1 MLCASGFPCKFPG
14 LGPLAGNTVGAGM
27 EVQAYTKW
35 QEVLQQEFFG
45 PDAAGHPVVLY
56 VSDDVAEELR
66 KRHGLDCDLTGAVHA
81 VLALGTS
88 RPYAAVEQLLHKPL
102 PSNEPPPVLPL
113 LACSVIAATRMASD
127 GVFRRTNYHSR
138 FSELLTGDTSLLK
151 RDHYSPVARMWQ
163 RLASWQHSWG
173 TAKGLCTIPSPEDLP
188 PNQTRIGFAISQAV
202 VCEADRQLLPQL
214 FVFLRRKSASWPP
227 SGQAIADAAEF
238 WDHSSRFSAGFRHA
252 LVDQEFRPFAE
263 KVLARLASAWDGS
276 LDGGSDRT
284 PRGEL
289 LLRFQARQF
298 GWIARLHQDGEPSYE
313 LQDGVSLERIPHTRY
328 YRVIGLQNPTGGSLL
343 QDTRL
348 ASARLSLHRPASP
361 VLVLR
366 QDDELDCMTSTDS
379 IEPGEE
385 HIILAAPH
393 ARQDVER
400 LITLAQASRE
410 ADAGRLAWVPDGW
423 SVHRKVVF
431 DDTLKLKQ
439 AISHTGGTVQGLQPS
454 PQHHVRL
461 TGGLLLAP
469 ELSRRLYLRGA
480 EPSVLLPDGASGEV
494 VLDGTLLKPPFPVRG
509 VPVPLW
515 PSQLPSGKHILEAE
529 GAAESFSTA
538 EEAPTSQEP
547 DFSCGFPVSG
557 QETAAVYAACQEQS
571 NGPVLRG
578 AGTDSLGISAVPGIV
593 LAQRGADTTLFLAC
607 DGRVWNVEEPDTP
620 HWWERLKP
628 KPSAYYF
635 EVALQVSG
643 GWLLQ
648 QRNGKWAARSASPPP
663 PRLSPGRDHTTWVS
677 CVLGAASASR
687 DPRWD
692 EYVAVAREARG
703 E

>member
-1 MLCASGFPCKFPG
+1 M
-14 LGPLAGNTVGAGM
+14 V
-27 EVQAYTKW
+27 VQAYMDW
-35 QEVLQQEFFG
+35 QAVLQQEFFG
-45 PDAAGHPVVLY
+45 PDAVGHPVVLY
-56 VSDDVAEELR
+56 VSDDVAKDLQ
-66 KRHGLDCDLTGAVHA
+66 KQHGLDRSLADAVRSM
-81 VLALGTS
+81 LMLGTP
-88 RPYAAVEQLLHKPL
+88 RPYAKIQHLLDQLA
-102 PSNEPPPVLPL
+102 SDSETPPVLPL

-138 FSELLTGDTSLLK
+138 FSELLTGDASLLK

-163 RLASWQHSWG
+163 RLASWQHGWG
-173 TAKGLCTIPSPEDLP
+173 TIKGLCTIPSPGELP

-214 FVFLRRKSASWPP
+214 FVFLRRRSASWPP
-227 SGQAIADAAEF
+227 SGQAVANAAEF
-238 WDHSSRFSAGFRHA
+238 WDHSSRFSSGFRHA
-252 LVDQEFRPFAE
+252 LADQEFRPFAE

-276 LDGGSDRT
+276 LDGGSSRT

-289 LLRFQARQF
+289 LVRFQARQF

-328 YRVIGLQNPTGGSLL
+328 YRVLGLQNPTGESLL
-343 QDTRL
+343 RDTRL
-348 ASARLSLHRPASP
+348 AGARLSLYRPASP

-379 IEPGEE
+379 IEPEEE

-410 ADAGRLAWVPDGW
+410 ADADRLAWVPEGW

-431 DDTLKLKQ
+431 DDALKLKQ
-439 AISHTGGTVQGLQPS
+439 AISRTGGTVQGLQPS

-461 TGGLLLAP
+461 TGGLLLDP

-494 VLDGTLLKPPFPVRG
+494 VLDGALLEPPFPVRG

-515 PSQLPSGKHILEAE
+515 PSQLPPGKHTLEAE
-529 GAAESFSTA
+529 EAVEHFSTA
-538 EEAPTSQEP
+538 EEALSPREP
-547 DFSCGFPVSG
+547 EFPCGFPVSG

-571 NGPVLRG
+571 DGPVLRG
-578 AGTDSLGISAVPGIV
+578 ADTGSLGISAAPGVV

-648 QRNGKWAARSASPPP
+648 QRNGKWAARPASPPP
-663 PRLSPGRDHTTWVS
+663 PRLSPGRDHTAWVS
-677 CVLGAASASR
+677 CVLDAASASR

-692 EYVAVAREARG
+692 EYVATAREARG